1 MAGVAGYSVL
11 DGHLATLAR
20 LLRLVIRARPVR

>member
-1 MAGVAGYSVL
+1 MAGVAGYLVL

-20 LLRLVIRARPVR
+20 QRRLVIRARPV